1 MNTATGEQPALRP
14 NHERRCATGMQG
26 LHSRDSLT
34 AASSHAGHASRGRRE
49 PAQSCMQTHG
59 VQGTRCQHLPVPAW
73 QLGIK
78 LRRRRPAMSPPWRAG
93 VWAEERARSGQ
104 QTPAAAGRQAAPLR
118 RLSHWPAPRTR
129 RSPLPARQAPTRPG
143 PSPAQ
148 APPPPGC
155 CCWRWRSAQTAGRR
169 RAGRPQSRCCWPAQ
183 PAARSCPAH
192 ICARQSGPAPPAHMP
207 APAAYQHSKLCT
219 LQVFTPTATY
229 LGAAGSL
236 QQSACS
242 KHLHGVVLYIRP
254 TVCRAGPHEHRD
266 EEHGA
271 EDLHGS
277 ADGPASF
284 ALGVRKQQRAQLPA
298 SQSHRPGHLHRAAT

>member
-1 MNTATGEQPALRP
+1 
-14 NHERRCATGMQG
+14 MQG

-34 AASSHAGHASRGRRE
+34 AASSHAGHASRGRTER
-49 PAQSCMQTHG
+49 AHSCMRTHR
-59 VQGTRCQHLPVPAW
+59 VQGTRCQHLTVPAW

-78 LRRRRPAMSPPWRAG
+78 LRRRRPATSPPWRAG

-183 PAARSCPAH
+183 PAARSCPH
-192 ICARQSGPAPPAHMP
+192 I
-207 APAAYQHSKLCT
+207 Y
-219 LQVFTPTATY
+219 
-229 LGAAGSL
+229 
-236 QQSACS
+236 
-242 KHLHGVVLYIRP
+242 
-254 TVCRAGPHEHRD
+254 
-266 EEHGA
+266 
-271 EDLHGS
+271 
-277 ADGPASF
+277 
-284 ALGVRKQQRAQLPA
+284 ALGKAVRLHQRICQHLRRTSTASYVPCKCSYQLQHTLVLQALCSRAHAA
-298 SQSHRPGHLHRAAT
+298 STCTE